1 MDSAV
6 DRALSSDRTV
16 DISTTGR
23 KTGVD
28 RRVEIW
34 FHNVDGGIYITGTPG
49 TRGWYANVVAD
60 PSLTFHLKESVRA
73 DLPATA
79 VPITDEGE
87 RRAVLAEITRRI
99 AVRDGLEEWVRGS
112 PLIRIDF
119 D

>member
-1 MDSAV
+1 MDPAV

-16 DISTTGR
+16 DITTTGR
-23 KTGVD
+23 RTGID

-34 FHNVDGGIYITGTPG
+34 FHNVDGEVYVTGTPG
-49 TRGWYANVVAD
+49 TRGWYANLVAD

-73 DLPATA
+73 DLSATA
-79 VPITDEGE
+79 IPITDEGE

-99 AVRDGLEEWVRGS
+99 AVRDGFEEWVLRS
-112 PLIRIDF
+112 PLIRVDF